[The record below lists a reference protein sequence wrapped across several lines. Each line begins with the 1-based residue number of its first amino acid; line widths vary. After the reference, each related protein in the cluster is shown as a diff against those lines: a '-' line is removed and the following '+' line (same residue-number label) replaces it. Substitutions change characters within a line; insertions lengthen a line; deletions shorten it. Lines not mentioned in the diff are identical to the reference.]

1 MSTRR
6 CITHHHACDC
16 REARF
21 AEMEREN
28 ARLTAELE
36 DACRTCAELVTD
48 GNAVTLAQS
57 LQRAAAENARL
68 REDKARLDWLERFL
82 QMGGAS
88 VFTTCT
94 GRAVE
99 RRDDDTDETQ
109 WNHPFCIGHDVEVE
123 HRGCYRWEEYSNGS
137 KGIRPAIDAARAK
150 QAALNPPTDSG
161 TKL

>member
-16 REARF
+16 REAKF
-21 AEMEREN
+21 
-28 ARLTAELE
+28 AELE
-36 DACRTCAELVTD
+36 R
-48 GNAVTLAQS
+48 
-57 LQRAAAENARL
+57 ENARL

-150 QAALNPPTDSG
+150 QAALNPPTEPRP
-161 TKL
+161 